1 MLFLILSL
9 DIFMDYKS
17 LKLNISDKIA
27 LLTLSQPE
35 KYNSMTPVFWEEMVT
50 VFDEIE
56 NSDARVAIIN
66 AEGKHFSSGIDLH
79 EFSSLGLLKEK
90 DIGRNAE
97 NIRNII
103 KKLQTSFNVIANSR
117 IPVIAAIHGA
127 CIGGAVDLISA
138 CDIRYGSVDSFFSI
152 HEVKI
157 GMVADVGTLQ
167 RLPNIIPLGL
177 MMELALT
184 GRKMYSKEALKSGL
198 LNSIYNNKSELLNST
213 INIAKDIC
221 NNSPIAVTGTKKIIK
236 YSLDHNTTDSL
247 DYVALWNSA
256 MLQSKDFIE
265 AISAQI
271 EKREAKF
278 DDIKPAPKLLK

>member
-1 MLFLILSL
+1 
-9 DIFMDYKS
+9 
-17 LKLNISDKIA
+17 
-27 LLTLSQPE
+27 
-35 KYNSMTPVFWEEMVT
+35 
-50 VFDEIE
+50 
-56 NSDARVAIIN
+56 
-66 AEGKHFSSGIDLH
+66 
-79 EFSSLGLLKEK
+79 
-90 DIGRNAE
+90 
-97 NIRNII
+97 
-103 KKLQTSFNVIANSR
+103 
-117 IPVIAAIHGA
+117 
-127 CIGGAVDLISA
+127 
-138 CDIRYGSVDSFFSI
+138 
-152 HEVKI
+152 
-157 GMVADVGTLQ
+157 
-167 RLPNIIPLGL
+167 